1 MENGIIWRTFN
12 TSFKLLDIFLYTD
25 NMYRFNNIDSG
36 DLKVLLNTFNINII
50 PKAIKK
56 QNKHFI
62 VRK

>member
-1 MENGIIWRTFN
+1 
-12 TSFKLLDIFLYTD
+12 
-25 NMYRFNNIDSG
+25 MYRFNNIDSG
-36 DLKVLLNTFNINII
+36 ELKLLLDTFNINII